1 MISAYDHPYKMVAIK
16 IPYPFSLHPAFDP
29 LRIELRLLLRPRRS
43 FTTLRQ
49 NEGQAEHVVDAFGR
63 QRPQIGDTPN
73 IPQSCFGTSKG
84 EILSGHWGFHNFHVF
99 SRRFLGKKSTRPL
112 ERILSP

>member
-1 MISAYDHPYKMVAIK
+1 MISAYDHPYKMVVIK

-49 NEGQAEHVVDAFGR
+49 NEGQAEHVVDASGK

-73 IPQSCFGTSKG
+73 
-84 EILSGHWGFHNFHVF
+84 HVLALV
-99 SRRFLGKKSTRPL
+99 RVKS
-112 ERILSP
+112 

>member
-49 NEGQAEHVVDAFGR
+49 NEG
-63 QRPQIGDTPN
+63 
-73 IPQSCFGTSKG
+73 
-84 EILSGHWGFHNFHVF
+84 
-99 SRRFLGKKSTRPL
+99 RRNMS
-112 ERILSP
+112 